1 MSSTPE
7 PAADDARPLDPIRAA
22 LGEGADHGVDVAE
35 AIEELATLEAAREV
49 LLARVEALEEDL
61 PGEAAL
67 TAALARA
74 QGAFPKIERRNTAE
88 VRGKD
93 GKPGYSYS
101 YADLGDVL
109 AAVRPVLA
117 EHGIAVVQRTQP
129 LDGGKTR
136 LLTELRHVAGG
147 LLDSETEIGT
157 PTTNP
162 QQFGGTLT
170 YLRRYELVTLLG
182 IAAEEDRDAQDV
194 EPPARAANGRGR
206 ELPAWARVATPAEA
220 EAART
225 GLMALFRHEPT
236 VDEYLAR
243 LAGGTDGALTFAAA
257 AAVSHVRDWAKL
269 ARDRL
274 AGDQRAAQ
282 DADAEAPD
290 EAPADEPP
298 PGVGMSSADLD
309 ADVPPPADDRPAPG
323 TVETPERPDGATDEE
338 YLAILRAAGCT
349 CPNLDTIA
357 DACPLREHGIP
368 F

>member
-7 PAADDARPLDPIRAA
+7 RAA
-22 LGEGADHGVDVAE
+22 LDAGNDHGVDVAE
-35 AIEELATLEAAREV
+35 ALEALATLEGARV
-49 LLARVEALEEDL
+49 ALLARIEALEEDI

-117 EHGIAVVQRTQP
+117 EHGIAVVQRTKP

-194 EPPARAANGRGR
+194 EPPARTNGRGR
-206 ELPAWARVATPAEA
+206 ELPAWARVATSAEA

-236 VDEYLAR
+236 VDEYVAR
-243 LAGGTDGALTFAAA
+243 LADGSDGALTFAAA
-257 AAVSHVRDWAKL
+257 AALANVRDWAKL

-274 AGDQRAAQ
+274 AADQRAAQ

-290 EAPADEPP
+290 APPPDDEPP
-298 PGVGMSSADLD
+298 PGVGLSSAALD
-309 ADVPPPADDRPAPG
+309 VDAPPAPDDAPAPG
-323 TVETPERPDGATDEE
+323 TVEVPERPEHVDDDA
-338 YLAILRAAGCT
+338 YLLILRDAGCI
-349 CPNLDTIA
+349 CANPLAGPFARNDS
-357 DACPLREHGIP
+357 CPLRNHGIP